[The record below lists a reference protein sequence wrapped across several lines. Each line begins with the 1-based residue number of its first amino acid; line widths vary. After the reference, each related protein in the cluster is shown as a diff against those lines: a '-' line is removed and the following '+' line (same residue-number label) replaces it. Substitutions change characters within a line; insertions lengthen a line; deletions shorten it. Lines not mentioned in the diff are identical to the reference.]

1 MKFDRQ
7 LSDILTD
14 RNYFQFVNQPTR
26 FDNYLDLVISD
37 LNFLQSNLL
46 TNFSVTDIAFSD
58 HKLVKFEIFFNFVN
72 AKTESFTFRN
82 LKGIDPSEFSELL
95 QKSSIYS
102 ECPADPDSFVT
113 KLYSD
118 VNVILDKL
126 APLTTI
132 TKRCTLITRP
142 TPPWYT
148 SELIKAKRKT
158 RQLERKHNRTKSV
171 TDFAAWK
178 KARRHNT
185 KLIKIA
191 RNNFLKNAISEASG
205 AKHSWKIIN
214 NILCKPKNNPTNITG
229 VTAES
234 LCKYFVDKITK
245 IQASIFGILSAVTAV
260 KIESHSC
267 ETALKTFLPV
277 TVSETKT
284 VINSLQKPSPVD
296 LIPLRILK
304 ASSSVFAVLICRL
317 ANLTFETGV
326 FPSQFKI
333 AEVKPLLK
341 KPDLDPTDHASY
353 RPISNLNSIGKI
365 LEKLVHARISAHL
378 LNSPNFSA
386 LQSGYRPFHSTET
399 ANLKILNDLIFN
411 SSKGSP
417 SMLISLD
424 LSSAFDCVIH
434 TKLLD
439 RLHDDFG
446 IDGICLKW
454 LKSYL
459 HNRSQYVSLM
469 NARSPTILLQ
479 TGVPQGSVLAPLLF
493 SSYVSPISRL
503 ASQHNLSCHSY
514 ADDTTIYFP
523 LGCNTDIET
532 KLNALNI
539 CTTDLKN
546 WLMFQGLM
554 LNPNKTDA
562 IVTGTKQ
569 QVHRTDTQTSSIKI
583 ADVDI
588 EPSDSL
594 KLLGVTYDSNLTF
607 NAHINNLCKSVNIQL
622 RSLKHIR
629 KYLDQPTANIVATS
643 IVASRLDYCNALLPG
658 ITQYNMKRLQNL
670 QTHAAKIVTKNY
682 QKHQCNLL
690 KELHWLPVRHRIEY
704 KISLITF
711 KALNTNNPKYLKELL
726 NPYIPQKSLRSS
738 SQFLL
743 QVPTSKSALHDRAY
757 AVVGPTTFNSLPIH
771 LRQFAFDSESNI
783 NSALTGTFKK
793 QLKTHLFSKYL
804 SS

>member
-1 MKFDRQ
+1 M
-7 LSDILTD
+7 
-14 RNYFQFVNQPTR
+14 
-26 FDNYLDLVISD
+26 
-37 LNFLQSNLL
+37 
-46 TNFSVTDIAFSD
+46 
-58 HKLVKFEIFFNFVN
+58 
-72 AKTESFTFRN
+72 
-82 LKGIDPSEFSELL
+82 
-95 QKSSIYS
+95 
-102 ECPADPDSFVT
+102 
-113 KLYSD
+113 
-118 VNVILDKL
+118 
-126 APLTTI
+126 
-132 TKRCTLITRP
+132 
-142 TPPWYT
+142 
-148 SELIKAKRKT
+148 
-158 RQLERKHNRTKSV
+158 
-171 TDFAAWK
+171 
-178 KARRHNT
+178 
-185 KLIKIA
+185 
-191 RNNFLKNAISEASG
+191 
-205 AKHSWKIIN
+205 
-214 NILCKPKNNPTNITG
+214 
-229 VTAES
+229 
-234 LCKYFVDKITK
+234 CKYFVDKITK
-245 IQASIFGILSAVTAV
+245 IQASIFGFLSAVTDV

-267 ETALKTFLPV
+267 EKVLKTFLPV

-284 VINSLQKPSPVD
+284 AINSLQKPSPVD

-341 KPDLDPTDHASY
+341 NPDLDPTDHASY

-365 LEKLVHARISAHL
+365 LEKLVHARISTHL
-378 LNSPNFSA
+378 LNSPNFSD

-446 IDGICLKW
+446 IDGNCLKW

-459 HNRSQYVSLM
+459 QDRSQYVSLM
-469 NARSPTILLQ
+469 NARSPTTLLQ

-493 SSYVSPISRL
+493 SSYVSPITRL
-503 ASQHNLSCHSY
+503 AYQHGLSCHSY

-607 NAHINNLCKSVNIQL
+607 NAHINNLCKSVNFQL

-658 ITQYNMKRLQNL
+658 ITEYNMKRLQNL
-670 QTHAAKIVTKNY
+670 QTHAAKIVTNNY

-711 KALNTNNPKYLKELL
+711 KALNTNNPKYLKELI

-757 AVVGPTTFNSLPIH
+757 SVVGPTTFNSLPIH
-771 LRQFAFDSESNI
+771 LRQIAFDSESNI
-783 NSALTGTFKK
+783 NSTLTGAFKK
-793 QLKTHLFSKYL
+793 QLKTHLFNKYL